1 MAYQHAFI
9 NTNIIKTL
17 GRKDFLEVLISSQ
30 RIPPC
35 TLAMLLKRMHGSVDF
50 RARERTLLAIV

>member
-1 MAYQHAFI
+1 MAYQYAFI

-50 RARERTLLAIV
+50 RAREHC